1 LRGGEGERGRG
12 GDSLRE
18 KLRETQCNSVVK
30 EKFMKKPENGTS
42 KARLR
47 SSYVTLVVSVSL
59 VLFLLGILGLV
70 LINARELSDYFRES
84 LSFSVMLDDAA
95 KEADIRMLQK
105 DLDAKAYVKSTKYVS
120 KDEAAIKMK
129 EDFGEDFISFL
140 GDNPLPP
147 SIDVYLVSNYTVPD
161 SVAKIEKYIYLYPFV
176 TDVVVPESLLML
188 INENFKK
195 ISLFLLVISAFLFLI
210 ALSIINNTIR
220 LSIYS
225 KRFLIRTMQL
235 VGATR
240 SFIRRPFILQGAFN
254 GFLAALIAMTLL
266 MGLLYLVEK
275 EFFMMF
281 TFENTNL
288 LLLLGVA
295 IIIVGVLINIISTF
309 FSVNKYLSISED
321 KLYY

>member
-1 LRGGEGERGRG
+1 MRKT
-12 GDSLRE
+12 D
-18 KLRETQCNSVVK
+18 TD
-30 EKFMKKPENGTS
+30 TS

-47 SSYVTLVVSVSL
+47 SSYVTLVVSISL

-84 LSFSVMLDDAA
+84 LSFSVMLDNSA

-105 DLDAKAYVKSTKYVS
+105 DLDAKPYVKSTQYVS
-120 KDEAAIKMK
+120 KEEAASKMK
-129 EDFGEDFISFL
+129 EELGEDFISFL

-147 SIDVYLVSNYTVPD
+147 SIDVYLISEYTSPD

-176 TDVVVPESLLML
+176 KDVLIPEPLLIL
-188 INENFKK
+188 INENVKK
-195 ISLFLLVISAFLFLI
+195 ISLFLVVISVFLFLI
-210 ALSIINNTIR
+210 ALTIINNTIR

-235 VGATR
+235 VGATHA
-240 SFIRRPFILQGAFN
+240 FIRKPFIVQSAFQ
-254 GFLAALIAMTLL
+254 GFLAALIAMALL
-266 MGLLYLVEK
+266 MGLLFLIEK

-281 TFENTNL
+281 SFENTNI

-295 IIIVGVLINIISTF
+295 LIFVGILINVVSTY